1 MVVFSSSLLMRNDE
15 FAREE
20 KSFAGTIKKIELI
33 NGAKP
38 KENWVIFCRSNLVM
52 RMEMERKKELLSK
65 DFFTLGELFSFLKRS
80 DQPRSSFRLAPVVSL
95 ALFIVLAL
103 GGLTAWAATKSLPG
117 SQLYKVKIAME
128 KAHLLVVSEEG
139 RNKLQSEMASRRL
152 EELKIVIDSPDSA
165 KDKKEKVEE
174 VVGHIQEQLIADKER
189 LPKASQK
196 NESEKSVMAIKET
209 GSRGEQ
215 AKKAITEAK
224 EGLSEEIKANLS
236 EKLTEVTEVA
246 DKTSLQALEIAINKT
261 EKTEAD
267 KNEILAK
274 FEEII
279 NEKEVIIKNIKI
291 ESKIAQATSSADRLP
306 INAMLV
312 NQSDQALELLDG
324 AKKDLEKG
332 DFTAALEALRVI
344 NEIIKGAERI
354 VEGSRVQSEVNIEPV
369 ENIQNSTSTAQ

>member
-1 MVVFSSSLLMRNDE
+1 MRNDE

-65 DFFTLGELFSFLKRS
+65 DFFTLRELFSFLKRS
-80 DQPRSSFRLAPVVSL
+80 DRPRSSFRLAPVVSL

-152 EELKIVIDSPDSA
+152 EELKIVLDSPNSA
-165 KDKKEKVEE
+165 KGKREKVEE
-174 VVGHIQEQLIADKER
+174 VVGHIQEQLIADKEQ
-189 LPKASQK
+189 LPKAGQK

-209 GSRGEQ
+209 VSRAEQ

-236 EKLTEVTEVA
+236 EKLAEVTEVA
-246 DKTSLQALEIAINKT
+246 DKTSLQALEIMINKT

-279 NEKEVIIKNIKI
+279 NEKEAIIKNIKI
-291 ESKIAQATSSADRLP
+291 ESKIAQATSTADRLP

-354 VEGSRVQSEVNIEPV
+354 VEGSRVQSEVNIEPI
-369 ENIQNSTSTAQ
+369 EKNENSTSTAQ